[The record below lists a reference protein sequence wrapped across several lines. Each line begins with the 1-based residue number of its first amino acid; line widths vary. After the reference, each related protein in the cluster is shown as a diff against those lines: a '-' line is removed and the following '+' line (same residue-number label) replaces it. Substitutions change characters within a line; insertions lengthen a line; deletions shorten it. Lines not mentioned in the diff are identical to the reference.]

1 MAQNVKLGRVQ
12 LQQMPRLIPAAARR
26 GAGQQPAAS
35 RVLWRAVHGKINF
48 NFMLKLF

>member
-26 GAGQQPAAS
+26 GAGQQPAAYCGE
-35 RVLWRAVHGKINF
+35 LYMEK
-48 NFMLKLF
+48 